1 MSRLSYVLVMGK
13 KIIVAG
19 AGHGGLIA
27 AAKLAQSGFDV
38 TVYESKKRNELGYD
52 WLDAVD
58 PRAFYEAGLELPK
71 DIKFEKNGDMRFYN
85 PALSAPITVKSNG
98 NGSTKIERRLI
109 YDLLIDYAEK
119 SGVSFVFECPVTGP
133 LMNGTRVIGIETQKE
148 SVKADLVID
157 SAGLDSPVRKNLPVD
172 CGVDRDY
179 GYGECFFAYRAYFN
193 KLPAPEPEVPYEI
206 FLMHLGERGI
216 SWVVTE
222 EDFVDV
228 LIGRVSPISDE
239 EVSQTLEK
247 MRQFSPQIGFEV
259 QRGGKKIC
267 KIPVRRPLSVMVCDG
282 YAAVG
287 DSAYMT
293 MPMNGSGICAAL
305 RAGVMLADT
314 VKADSEQV
322 FSAKTLWDYNR
333 RYILHFGLNFAA
345 VDTLKNILLCMSSKG
360 VDFLFDKQI
369 ITPDDIN
376 FSRAKSENG
385 SSFSDMLSRVSRG
398 MGNLPVL
405 LRTAGAL
412 SKGDGLKK
420 VYRTIPEIYEHESV
434 LKWKDDVLEASVLM
448 IR

>member
-1 MSRLSYVLVMGK
+1 MGK
-13 KIIVAG
+13 KIVIVG

-27 AAKLAQSGFDV
+27 GAKLAQCGFDV
-38 TVYESKKRNELGYD
+38 TVYEKKMRRELGYD

-58 PRAFYEAGLELPK
+58 PRAFYEVGLELPK
-71 DIKFEKNGDMRFYN
+71 DINFEKNGDMRFYN
-85 PALSAPITVKSNG
+85 PALSAPLTVASNG
-98 NGSTKIERRLI
+98 NGSTKVERRLI
-109 YDLLIDYAEK
+109 YDLLLDYAEK
-119 SGVSFVFECPVTGP
+119 SGVKFVFGCPVLGP
-133 LMNGTRVIGIETQKE
+133 VMNGTRVTGIETLGGTV
-148 SVKADLVID
+148 SADLVID
-157 SAGLDSPVRKNLPVD
+157 SAGLDSPVRKTLPVD

-179 GYGECFFAYRAYFN
+179 GYGECFFAYRAYFD

-206 FLMHLGERGI
+206 FLMHQGQRGI

-222 EDFVDV
+222 TDCVDV
-228 LIGRVSPISDE
+228 LIGRVSPLSDSE
-239 EVSQTLEK
+239 IQETLEQ
-247 MRQFSPQIGFEV
+247 MRQFSPQIGHTV
-259 QRGGKKIC
+259 VRGGDGVH

-305 RAGVMLADT
+305 RAGVMLSDT
-314 VKADSEQV
+314 VRADQDELY
-322 FSAKTLWDYNR
+322 SAETLWDYNR
-333 RYILHFGLNFAA
+333 RYILHFGLNFASI
-345 VDTLKNILLCMSSKG
+345 DTLKNILLCMSSKG

-376 FSRAKSENG
+376 FSRAKSESG
-385 SSFSDMLSRVSRG
+385 ASFSDMLGRVSRG

-420 VYRTIPEIYEHESV
+420 VYRQIPEKYEPEAV
-434 LKWKDDVLEASVLM
+434 AKWKDEVLDATVLM

>member
-1 MSRLSYVLVMGK
+1 MHMGK
-13 KIIVAG
+13 KIVVAG
-19 AGHGGLIA
+19 AGHGGLVA
-27 AAKLAQSGFDV
+27 AAKLAQNGFDV
-38 TVYESKKRNELGYD
+38 TVYERKAREQLGYD

-58 PRAFYEAGLELPK
+58 PRAFYEVGLELPK
-71 DIKFEKNGDMRFYN
+71 DVKFEKNGDMRFYN
-85 PALSAPITVKSNG
+85 PALSAPITVASNG
-98 NGSTKIERRLI
+98 NGSTKIERKLI
-109 YDLLIDYAEK
+109 YDLLLDYAEK
-119 SGVSFVFECPVTGP
+119 SGVKFVFDCPVLGP
-133 LMNGTRVIGIETQKE
+133 LMNGTRVVGVETPHE
-148 SVKADLVID
+148 NVKADLVID
-157 SAGLDSPVRKNLPVD
+157 SAGIDSPVREKLPFD
-172 CGVDRDY
+172 CNIDNTY

-193 KLPAPEPEVPYEI
+193 KLPAPEPEVAYEI

-222 EDFVDV
+222 KDCVDV

-239 EVSQTLEK
+239 EVQDILSQ

-259 QRGGKKIC
+259 LRGGDKIC
-267 KIPVRRPLSVMVCDG
+267 RIPVRRPLSVMVCDG

-305 RAGVMLADT
+305 RAGLMLADT
-314 VKADSEQV
+314 VKADREQL
-322 FSAKTLWDYNR
+322 FSAETLWDYNR
-333 RYILHFGLNFAA
+333 RYILHFGLNFASI
-345 VDTLKNILLCMSSKG
+345 DTLKNILLCMNTKG

-376 FSRAKSENG
+376 FSRSKSENG
-385 SSFSDMLSRVSRG
+385 SSFSDMLGRVSRG

-420 VYRTIPEIYEHESV
+420 VYRMIPEKYETESV
-434 LKWKDDVLEASVLM
+434 LKWKEDVLDASVLM
-448 IR
+448 MR

>member
-1 MSRLSYVLVMGK
+1 MGK
-13 KIIVAG
+13 RIVVAG
-19 AGHGGLIA
+19 AGHGGLVA
-27 AAKLAQSGFDV
+27 AAKLAQNGFDV
-38 TVYESKKRNELGYD
+38 TVYEKKERKDLGYD

-58 PRAFYEAGLELPK
+58 PRAFYEVGLELPK
-71 DIKFEKNGDMRFYN
+71 DVKFEKNGDMRFYN
-85 PALSAPITVKSNG
+85 PALSAPITVESNG

-119 SGVSFVFECPVTGP
+119 SGVKFVFNCPILGP
-133 LMNGTRVIGIETQKE
+133 VMNGTRVVGIETYHE
-148 SVKADLVID
+148 VINADLVID
-157 SAGLDSPVRKNLPVD
+157 SAGIDSPVRENLPFD
-172 CGVDRDY
+172 CNIDKSY

-193 KLPAPEPEVPYEI
+193 KLPADEPEVSYEI

-222 EDFVDV
+222 KDCVDV

-239 EVSQTLEK
+239 EIQDVLSQ

-259 QRGGKKIC
+259 LRGGEKVC

-293 MPMNGSGICAAL
+293 MPFNGSGICASL
-305 RAGVMLADT
+305 RAGLMLADT
-314 VKADSEQV
+314 VKADSEQI
-322 FSAKTLWDYNR
+322 FSAGTLWDYNR
-333 RYILHFGLNFAA
+333 RYILHFGLNFASI
-345 VDTLKNILLCMSSKG
+345 DTLKNILLCFDSND

-369 ITPDDIN
+369 ITQNDIN
-376 FSRAKSENG
+376 FTRSKSESS
-385 SSFSDMLSRVSRG
+385 SSFSDMLARASRG
-398 MGNLPVL
+398 MGNFPIL

-412 SKGDGLKK
+412 SKGDSLKK
-420 VYRTIPEIYEHESV
+420 VYRTIPEKYEQGAV
-434 LKWKDDVLEASVLM
+434 LKWKDEVLDASVLM